1 MKFQLAVNL
10 ERMDN
15 SVDMENVKNHT
26 LEMVKMADQ
35 GGFNIVWAAAARSS
49 TRV

>member
-26 LEMVKMADQ
+26 LEMVKMVGIGKPCQKFRRGEAF
-35 GGFNIVWAAAARSS
+35 GG
-49 TRV
+49 